1 MLFWK
6 AKEIFEGGGEL
17 LKAEAELAGARFRRA
32 LVGLL
37 FTLLTVLL
45 GSVGLLILM
54 AGSVILLAPILG
66 WGGAM
71 LCIGGGVMLLSM
83 LAIMIRPNRSQR
95 SQARTATGSIAEE
108 PMPPAAEAE
117 QAKERMASALDAQK
131 PDDDAGS
138 GQDPVEDM
146 KQEAIDFAVRH
157 PEIIAG
163 AALLAVSIVGPGR
176 SLRLLS
182 KGVTTASLVHSA
194 FDALSS
200 NSGNERPCENI
211 TQHPTQSN
219 GVKQTR

>member
-1 MLFWK
+1 
-6 AKEIFEGGGEL
+6 
-17 LKAEAELAGARFRRA
+17 
-32 LVGLL
+32 
-37 FTLLTVLL
+37 
-45 GSVGLLILM
+45 
-54 AGSVILLAPILG
+54 
-66 WGGAM
+66 
-71 LCIGGGVMLLSM
+71 
-83 LAIMIRPNRSQR
+83 
-95 SQARTATGSIAEE
+95 
-108 PMPPAAEAE
+108 MPPAAEAE